1 MLDYIEENTEINEK
15 NKYLMIFLHGW
26 GSDKYDLI
34 SLTKDFNSVSKNIHY
49 ISVNAPYS
57 CDNGFGY
64 QWFSLK
70 NMDIN
75 YIQKEIINCNSILR
89 YFLDFQ
95 SKRLN
100 IEYNKIFLVGFSQG
114 SMLSL
119 YNGLTLQK
127 QLAGVIA
134 FSGLLPVTFDN
145 AKNLLTTKQK
155 ILMTHGE
162 NDNTIIPQ
170 LFEYSVEIL
179 KKFDFDISYHLLE
192 NLGHGIND
200 NCINFAK
207 NFVKNIIF

>member
-1 MLDYIEENTEINEK
+1 
-15 NKYLMIFLHGW
+15 MIFLHGW

-75 YIQKEIINCNSILR
+75 YSFTEIFQNDITMSINYIQKEIINCNSILR
-89 YFLDFQ
+89 DFLDFQ

-192 NLGHGIND
+192 NLGHSIND